1 MGLSFLGNGTAFYVS
16 VVMLPGQ
23 ELVQL
28 RRVDPQQRDD
38 LRLRHP
44 DCRIGEVCHLHRQLD
59 RHQGHVQAD
68 LQAVL
73 DHVQAQGLL
82 VPIPWRR

>member
-1 MGLSFLGNGTAFYVS
+1 
-16 VVMLPGQ
+16 MLPGQ

-28 RRVDPQQRDD
+28 RRVGPQQRDD

-44 DCRIGEVCHLHRQLD
+44 DCRIGEVRHLHRQHNV
-59 RHQGHVQAD
+59 HQGHVQAD

-73 DHVQAQGLL
+73 DHVQAQSLL